1 VSCVWALAF
10 SGVLTLYILCNK
22 LSSKTIEWDEAKNAL
37 LKRLRGISFEEIV
50 ETLAKEGPLW
60 IKEHPRPEKYP
71 GQKLFAVSIESYVFI
86 VPIEETDEK
95 IIFKTIYPSRRATRA
110 HRKSRGKNE
119 G

>member
-1 VSCVWALAF
+1 M
-10 SGVLTLYILCNK
+10 YILCNK

-71 GQKLFAVSIESYVFI
+71 GQKLFALSIAGYVFI
-86 VPIEETDEK
+86 VPFEETDEK
-95 IIFKTIYPSRRATRA
+95 ISFRTICPSRRATKAYR
-110 HRKSRGKNE
+110 RSRGKNNDQSPRKALF
-119 G
+119 